1 MGGIHDDHRKRLR
14 AEYAKNG
21 MGSLSEERLLELL
34 LFTPIPRKDTY
45 DIAKRLLKRF
55 GNMRG
60 VLEANIDDL
69 QEVEDVG
76 FSTALYLKAIF
87 DAAYNY
93 ILPHATPPKKFRNE
107 QDLKKFIIGIFEGCE
122 VEKIAVLCLNRDNK
136 LLYQGILQ
144 EGDVSSA
151 SFRMRRLTEI
161 AIKTNAAYVIV
172 AHNHPHGSEMP
183 SSDDLD
189 ATHRMA
195 ASLATNGIELR
206 EHYIVHGDSI
216 TSIMRVICYDP
227 ARGRYR

>member
-21 MGSLSEERLLELL
+21 MGSLTEERLLELI

-45 DIAKRLLKRF
+45 AIAKRLLKRF

-69 QEVEDVG
+69 QEIEDVG
-76 FSTALYLKAIF
+76 FSTALYLKAIY

-93 ILPHATPPKKFRNE
+93 VIPREKLPNKFRNE
-107 QDLKKFIIGIFEGCE
+107 QELKKFVISIFDGCE

-151 SFRMRRLTEI
+151 SFQMRRLTEI

-183 SSDDLD
+183 STDDLD

-195 ASLATNGIELR
+195 SSLATNGIELK
-206 EHYIVHGDSI
+206 EHYIVHGNSI
-216 TSIMRVICYDP
+216 TSIVRVIGYNP
-227 ARGRYR
+227 SKTGFR

>member
-21 MGSLSEERLLELL
+21 MGSLTEERLLELI

-45 DIAKRLLKRF
+45 AIAKRLLKRF

-60 VLEANIDDL
+60 VLEANINDL
-69 QEVEDVG
+69 QEIEDVG
-76 FSTALYLKAIF
+76 FSTALYLKAIY

-93 ILPHATPPKKFRNE
+93 VIPREKLPNKFRNE
-107 QDLKKFIIGIFEGCE
+107 QELKKFVISIFDGCE

-151 SFRMRRLTEI
+151 SFQMRRLTEI

-183 SSDDLD
+183 STDDLD

-195 ASLATNGIELR
+195 SSLATNGIELK
-206 EHYIVHGDSI
+206 EHYIVHGNSI
-216 TSIMRVICYDP
+216 TSIVRVIGYNPSKTDF
-227 ARGRYR
+227 R